1 VSKKLFPTDIFEQGK
16 SALSAWG
23 QIDDQMAFG
32 PLNIGAFT
40 MAVNR
45 SRAIEE
51 NLTDLENRLT
61 DLRNQRDAA
70 HQDLW
75 DKVKRLRAGVKAIF
89 GDDSSQYEVV
99 GGTRMSERK
108 SAARKTPTPA

>member
-1 VSKKLFPTDIFEQGK
+1 MSKLFPTDIFEQQM
-16 SALSAWG
+16 SSAWG
-23 QIDDQMAFG
+23 RSTTNWRL
-32 PLNIGAFT
+32 PSEHRRFT

-51 NLTDLENRLT
+51 NLT

-75 DKVKRLRAGVKAIF
+75 DKVKRLRSGVKATF
-89 GDDSSQYEVV
+89 GDDSSQYEMV